1 MQRRPNYIPYFSIKM
16 QNDKTLALVDA
27 TLYHMVAPVSVYS
40 DGSGFEGGVGAST
53 VQYINNIETKVLHYH
68 LGSLKEHT
76 VYEAENLGLTLS
88 FHLLCNHKRQL
99 LNPVVLGTDSQATL
113 KALDNQCPHA
123 SHHLLDWVHNTAKA
137 LQVQQDSLRNP
148 AARREAKRLNRK
160 WIGWKR
166 GVIDIQLHWTP
177 AHLGFGP
184 NEQADEEAKL
194 AAQGNSSSPD
204 QLPTFLRSKP
214 LSASISALRQENLT
228 VLRKRW
234 KCHWKSS
241 PRYSRLKEIDKDLP
255 SKNFLRLVN
264 DLNRRQSSIIAQ
276 LRTGHIPLNQHLF

>member
-1 MQRRPNYIPYFSIKM
+1 MLSL
-16 QNDKTLALVDA
+16 TLALVDT

-76 VYEAENLGLTLS
+76 VYEAEILGLTLS
-88 FHLLCNHKRQL
+88 FHLLCNHKHQL

-113 KALDNQCPHA
+113 KALDNQRPHTG
-123 SHHLLDWVHNTAKA
+123 HHLLDWVHNTAEA
-137 LQVQQDSLRNP
+137 LQVQQDILRNP

-160 WIGWKR
+160 WIGRKR

-184 NEQADEEAKL
+184 NK
-194 AAQGNSSSPD
+194 
-204 QLPTFLRSKP
+204 
-214 LSASISALRQENLT
+214 
-228 VLRKRW
+228 
-234 KCHWKSS
+234 
-241 PRYSRLKEIDKDLP
+241 
-255 SKNFLRLVN
+255 
-264 DLNRRQSSIIAQ
+264 
-276 LRTGHIPLNQHLF
+276 